1 MEFLVKNMLVKN
13 ITYKNTSNV
22 NPKLLDILTP
32 NEFYIYTYL
41 MHAPEDFVPT
51 QEKVGELLALRSR
64 TSITEVVNRLKQLG
78 LLEISRMS
86 NVYVWVVSDTYIAP
100 EQEVLNPVKVT
111 KEDDRE
117 QINLEIAQIEEALD
131 ITEDPEEMD
140 KLFERRLELKMK
152 LRRKK

>member
-51 QEKVGELLALRSR
+51 QEKVGELLSLRSR